1 MDKIEVTRVHAI
13 TLESKNL
20 FECWGVEDAHLA
32 YCNRAGMLDSKDPRT
47 LFDCFPCGTMSESHG
62 RFELYY
68 GIGDSSLF
76 SVVTNLPIDPT

>member
-20 FECWGVEDAHLA
+20 FECWGVEDAHLP
-32 YCNRAGMLDSKDPRT
+32 CCDRADMLDSKEPGK
-47 LFDCFPCGTMSESHG
+47 LFDCFPCGTMSEYHG
-62 RFELYY
+62 RDELYY
-68 GIGDSSLF
+68 GIGDSLHF